1 MSVRLRIR
9 REHTWLVTA
18 APGASRLLSWAYAR
32 GEPVLRQLDQD
43 IWVIDHDLR
52 MLGLELGTRT
62 TLVRLSSGDLFMHS
76 PGPLSVHL
84 AQQIDALGAVRCIVA
99 PNRFHH
105 LYVSENAK
113 AYQAASVH
121 LAPGL
126 EKKRKDLSYNEV
138 LGDTPS
144 RIWSKDI
151 DQIRF
156 EGAPTFDEVAF
167 LHRASRTLILTDLAF
182 NFGHAPS
189 FGTRLF
195 LKLNGALGAFGPSR
209 MMRML
214 VRDREKARV
223 AMERILE
230 WNFDRIIVSHG
241 DVLEGDAR
249 HILRTSYAWLVG
261 ESAPE

>member
-1 MSVRLRIR
+1 MLR
-9 REHTWLVTA
+9 E
-18 APGASRLLSWAYAR
+18 
-32 GEPVLRQLDQD
+32 LDQD
-43 IWVIDHDLR
+43 IWVIDHDLS
-52 MLGLELGTRT
+52 MLGLKVGTRT

-76 PGPLSVHL
+76 PGPLTVSL

-105 LYVSENAK
+105 LYVAENAK

-144 RIWSKDI
+144 PIWAQDI
-151 DQIRF
+151 DQIHF
-156 EGAPTFDEVAF
+156 EGAPTFDEVVF
-167 LHRASRTLILTDLAF
+167 LHRASRTLITADLAF

-189 FGTRLF
+189 FVTRLF
-195 LKLNGALGAFGPSR
+195 LKMNGALGSFGPSR
-209 MMRML
+209 MLKLM
-214 VRDREKARV
+214 VRDKEKAR
-223 AMERILE
+223 ASLERILE

-261 ESAPE
+261 ESEI